1 MAWHRGSWWP
11 LYVRE
16 WYAPRSSQHM
26 FDPYSFCLV
35 VVGLLLHLLWGT
47 DHIDTWGYGFLAA
60 VIAELGHKVVINS
73 QLVLR
78 QIRNNSGTSGEYIG
92 KETEFSPSSLG
103 VKDSSS
109 YIIISPTIVKS
120 KCVCM
125 YHHHHL
131 SAGDSVQ
138 NILGDVLSCALGYIL
153 GTLFLALD
161 LWWLSLVWVAVSE
174 VTKFHEISLTA
185 LVTIRPLIG
194 GRWRAWPTCGT
205 AW

>member
-73 QLVLR
+73 QFVLR
-78 QIRNNSGTSGEYIG
+78 QIRNNSGTSGEYI
-92 KETEFSPSSLG
+92 
-103 VKDSSS
+103 
-109 YIIISPTIVKS
+109 
-120 KCVCM
+120 
-125 YHHHHL
+125 
-131 SAGDSVQ
+131 GDSVQ

-153 GTLFLALD
+153 GTVFLAVE
-161 LWWLSLVWVAVSE
+161 LWWLSIVWIVVSE
-174 VTKFHEISLTA
+174 IVCILYMRDSFVLAILTT
-185 LVTIRPLIG
+185 LVHSQKLREWQCAKIPKAEAKYFFSRLCWWTY
-194 GRWRAWPTCGT
+194 RAKTC
-205 AW
+205 